1 MTLLIERPAEVKRI
15 NSTKKWVLVYGRRKT
30 GKSFLV
36 ENFISYN
43 DYFFVKRDRT
53 IISKRDERIISYESL
68 KELLKRGMEEDK
80 TIVVD
85 EFHRLGD
92 DFQDFL
98 HAARKGGKLI
108 LISSTLFLSKKIMG
122 SGSPLLGF
130 FAENPVWLIEL
141 KDTVTA
147 LKKYHPTKKALLELA
162 VLLREPLALEYF
174 EEKTAPDDLFV
185 KVLMGSA
192 RTVPALVGEVFI
204 EEERGIS
211 SAYEGILRAIA
222 NGNVISGE
230 ISSYL
235 FSRGLVKKDDP
246 SLIQQYLENLI
257 RFGIIRRIKV
267 LDRNRFTYKHSSPLV
282 RLFYY
287 ADEKYNISERPANPP
302 ELERI
307 VNEILPKIM
316 EDQLREFVA
325 ANLGLDEAVAQ
336 GRDYDVDACLL
347 KFKKPAIA
355 LEIKWKNRIDE
366 EDVRKAEKNLDTV
379 NADEKWLLVPD
390 KNEVRIKTKLKIVD
404 ALDFIR

>member
-1 MTLLIERPAEVKRI
+1 MALLIERPSEVKRI
-15 NSTKKWVLVYGRRKT
+15 NSTRKWILVYGRRKT

-36 ENFISYN
+36 ENFISYD
-43 DYFFVKRDRT
+43 DYFFVKRDRS
-53 IISKRDERIISYESL
+53 IISKRDDQIISYESL
-68 KELLKRGMEEDK
+68 KELLKRGMEDDK
-80 TIVVD
+80 TIIVD
-85 EFHRLGD
+85 EFHRLGG

-141 KDTVTA
+141 KDTIAA
-147 LKKYHPTKKALLELA
+147 LKKYKLTKKALLELA

-174 EEKTAPDDLFV
+174 EEKTPPDDLFV
-185 KVLMGSA
+185 KVLQGSV
-192 RTVPALVGEVFI
+192 RTVPALVGEIFI

-222 NGNVISGE
+222 NGKVISGE

-257 RFGIIRRIKV
+257 RFGIIRRVKV
-267 LDRNRFTYKHSSPLV
+267 LDKNRFTYKHSSPLA

-287 ADEKYNISERPANPP
+287 ADDKYNISEKPANPP
-302 ELERI
+302 ELRRI
-307 VNEILPKIM
+307 VDEILPKVM
-316 EDQLREFVA
+316 EDQLREFLA
-325 ANLGLDEAVAQ
+325 ASLGLDEAVAE
-336 GRDYDVDACLL
+336 GKDYDVDACLL
-347 KFKKPAIA
+347 KFKRPTVVV
-355 LEIKWKNRIDE
+355 EIKWKDNIDE
-366 EDVRKAEKNLDTV
+366 EDVRKAENSLDRV
-379 NADEKWLLVPD
+379 NADEKWLMVPD

-404 ALDFIR
+404 AMDFI